1 MWFRKLRNDEGG
13 SVLVLAALAIV
24 VLLGFTALAVD
35 GGYLYH
41 RNTRLQDIA
50 DACALAGAM
59 QIGETTGSDTD
70 KKDAAMLKAVDY
82 AEKNGIDVIGTTGYT
97 RNVKYSNGDNGTM
110 TVTFP
115 NGVKDVKVAFS
126 IDTKLFF
133 ARVLGFDQTPV
144 ASSGKARLG
153 TAKSASGEGL
163 VPIALIWDKNKQDD
177 DPYNDDYVIGNTY
190 ELAEY
195 PGKGTRGNYNY
206 LDFKKLPGGSDK
218 EKGSQFEWDLK
229 WGFGGTLSEGQV
241 VPTNPGITAGQV
253 DGAINGIDGRIA
265 QGRTEILVPI
275 FDAQEF
281 SGVHG
286 KSDLTIIGFAKLQII
301 SYDKHTKS
309 LKAKF
314 IKEVANAP
322 INDGEETEFF
332 MKSVQLVE

>member
-1 MWFRKLRNDEGG
+1 MWLRKLRNDEGG

-50 DACALAGAM
+50 DASALAGAM
-59 QIGETTGSDTD
+59 QIGETTGSDTE

-97 RNVKYSNGDNGTM
+97 RNVKYSNGDDGTM

-115 NGVKDVKVAFS
+115 NGIKDVKVAFS

-144 ASSGKARLG
+144 ASSGKARIG

-163 VPIALIWDKNKQDD
+163 VPIALIWDKNKQDKD
-177 DPYNDDYVIGNTY
+177 DDNDDYVIGETY
-190 ELAEY
+190 ELVEY
-195 PGKGTRGNYNY
+195 PGGGTKGNYNY
-206 LDFKKLPGGSDK
+206 LDFKKLPGGGDK
-218 EKGSQFEWDLK
+218 EKGSQFRWDLK
-229 WGFGGTLSEGQV
+229 WGFGGTLSIGQR
-241 VPTNPGITAGQV
+241 VPTMTGV
-253 DGAINGIDGRIA
+253 DVGHVDPAFNAIDGRIA
-265 QGRTEILVPI
+265 QGRTEIIVPI

-281 SGVHG
+281 SGVTG
-286 KSDLTIIGFAKLQII
+286 KTELTIIGFAKMEVI
-301 SYDKHTKS
+301 SYDNKS

-314 IKEVANAP
+314 IKEVANGSV
-322 INDGEETEFF
+322 DDEEETEFF